1 MSFDI
6 IFLSLIYLALI
17 VLGICMIVLTIKAL
31 TAIAKIPDKLD
42 EIKEAIR
49 EKQENA

>member
-1 MSFDI
+1 MYFNT
-6 IFLSLIYLALI
+6 IFLALIYLALF

-49 EKQENA
+49 GKLEND